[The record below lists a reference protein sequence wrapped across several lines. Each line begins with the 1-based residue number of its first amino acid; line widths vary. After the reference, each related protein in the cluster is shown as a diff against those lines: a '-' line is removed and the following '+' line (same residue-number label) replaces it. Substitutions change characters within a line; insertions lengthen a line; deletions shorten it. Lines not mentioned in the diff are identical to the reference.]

1 MTLKSDAKFEE
12 KLICCFKNDKDLV
25 NFNSITQ
32 KVSKI
37 CTLIGSCC
45 AKYLTFDIKSTEE
58 LSFMTLRSHVKFE
71 KLTCGLEND
80 RNLTNFNQSTRKCQ
94 NWDFDGILLS
104 KLKNI

>member
-1 MTLKSDAKFEE
+1 MILKSDAKFEE

-25 NFNSITQ
+25 NFNLITQ

-37 CTLIGSCC
+37 CTLFGSCC

-71 KLTCGLEND
+71 EKLACGSKND
-80 RNLTNFNQSTRKCQ
+80 MSNFVNFHQSL
-94 NWDFDGILLS
+94 FESL
-104 KLKNI
+104 NIWTFIGSFYPN